1 MQRGAALHR
10 NTFID
15 LNVLPASLQ
24 PHRYARW
31 YALGLAAVVFGCV
44 LLVPIIIVLHS
55 ASEQTGLLGDQL
67 AAINDQL
74 NAAEMTIG
82 EQRSLRLQID
92 AAESALVAL
101 RAERVAL
108 VGSARPVS
116 EGLSGL
122 FPAVPPG
129 LSIKSVALS
138 EGKITVTGGAP
149 SAVAVITYATALAQA
164 GGFSDVTITS
174 LAEPAGA
181 GGPGTFEIQTTW

>member
-10 NTFID
+10 NTSID
-15 LNVLPASLQ
+15 LNVLPAALQ

-31 YALGLAAVVFGCV
+31 YALGLAAVVFGCM
-44 LLVPIIIVLHS
+44 LLVPMIIVLHS
-55 ASEQTGLLGDQL
+55 ASEQTGRLGDQL
-67 AAINDQL
+67 TAINGRL

-82 EQRSLRLQID
+82 KERALQLQID
-92 AAESALVAL
+92 TAESALAAL
-101 RAERVAL
+101 KAERVAL

-116 EGLSGL
+116 QGLSGL

-129 LSIKSVALS
+129 LSIESVALS

-181 GGPGTFEIQTTW
+181 DGPGTFEIQTTW